1 MKAVVAMSTI
11 GWAGVIKLSKITI
24 GETINIVRI
33 RMKDAITPVAM
44 AFEVVW

>member
-1 MKAVVAMSTI
+1 MKAVVAMSAI
-11 GWAGVIKLSKITI
+11 VIKLSKITI
-24 GETINIVRI
+24 GEPINIVRI